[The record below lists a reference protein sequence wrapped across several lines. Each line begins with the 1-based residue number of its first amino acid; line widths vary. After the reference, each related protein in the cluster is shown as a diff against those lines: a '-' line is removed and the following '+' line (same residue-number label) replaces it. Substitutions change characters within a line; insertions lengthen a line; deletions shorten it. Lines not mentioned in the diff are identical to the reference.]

1 MRLCLMVI
9 CGILFS
15 CSKNDTV
22 KMVKKKAPV
31 LSTLT
36 KKNLSTLGFE
46 CHQNKKETLEIKFPE
61 IIKDIAL
68 VGNFFNGFANNK
80 NIHFQIK
87 FRRPLLPPLT
97 TSLDEKRTELLKY
110 FSIDPAVNGE
120 FSFYDNST
128 VVFIPS
134 DTLPFATRFIVTIGK
149 GLKDIDGRRLK
160 KDFSWQFNTKLPD
173 ITIESS
179 RKVNY
184 PCRLDETFEIKSN
197 IELNLN
203 TLKRCTRIVE
213 EGTDRYIP
221 FELFEHENNV
231 NERDNSYYIS
241 FRYILKPELLQKNKR
256 YKIIILSGVRTIRG
270 NIPTENKYTLRIKTY
285 SDFEFI
291 GIDQT
296 PYNPSDT
303 HFFYTPLLIFS
314 SPLQLDQ
321 YHKSN
326 PEISLSLKGKDDTLV
341 SKLFSYGNNRVDT
354 FFYYYCSKITKGS
367 SNYQIRLSPELTDQM
382 GQKIS
387 NPGYY
392 KFSTPSHRPFLL
404 SPVGYRIV
412 SSVKTPVLQI
422 KHSNIDGVYY
432 KIDKMKEADL
442 FMMWKTKIARSPES
456 FRYFDNMYKLI
467 NDNDTLIEY
476 KRLKKNRSS
485 IDSSFFDL
493 KKYLNYGKYGTL
505 VYEFF
510 SPDVQYSSDD
520 KIKEFS
526 GMMQYSNIGM
536 HVQIYPTSGIVK
548 LNQLTDNEPVSDAQ
562 VEIYKWADIIYTDTG
577 YIWDLDKPVTKGFTD
592 KDGIFYY
599 SMNEEEDV
607 KKVYTREFHFRNR
620 KELEYL
626 VVAKKNGDMAYCFAN
641 DDFNKFTDVFWE
653 GDGRRYAA
661 LFSDQQLYSP
671 GDTIK
676 LKGIVRY
683 FRYGKIHMPAKDE
696 SIELDIDSDNK
707 IKIDSNEFG
716 DFGTFK
722 CEIPTD
728 HKWKC
733 GEYNVYVYVSLNG
746 FKADVAFY
754 SFEIAEF
761 RVPEFNVS
769 FLNNQNIIVS
779 NSKFD
784 LVYSG
789 KYYDGIP
796 LSGAKSKLTVKKY
809 KTNYIP
815 KGWDNYQFQY
825 SDYRKLA
832 DSSAKTITLNNDGMA
847 IVPIDIKNDF
857 AAKYNFDVEILGLNG
872 QASAAHKSIIVLP
885 NDTLI
890 GVALE
895 QKKQTGGDSVYL
907 SVIVTNPGGTPMKGV
922 PVEITF
928 SQQVHKKK
936 DVNITGLY
944 RKKVISD
951 TAAVK
956 IGYFCEYGRYTVEAR
971 KSESQDSTLCATKV
985 FWVFED
991 PYPP

>member
-15 CSKNDTV
+15 CSQNDTV
-22 KMVKKKAPV
+22 KMVRKKAPV

-36 KKNLSTLGFE
+36 KKNLSTLGFD
-46 CHQNKKETLEIKFPE
+46 CQLDKKETLEIKFPE

-87 FRRPLLPPLT
+87 FRKPLLHSLT
-97 TSLDEKRTELLKY
+97 TRLDEKRTELLKY

-120 FSFYDNST
+120 FSFFDNST
-128 VVFIPS
+128 VVFIPK
-134 DTLPFATRFIVTIGK
+134 DTLPLATRFTVTIRK
-149 GLKDIDGRRLK
+149 GLKDTGGGMIK
-160 KDFSWQFNTKLPD
+160 KAFQWQFATEMPD

-179 RKVNY
+179 DRVYY
-184 PCRLDETFEIKSN
+184 PCKLDEIYEIKSN

-213 EGTDRYIP
+213 DGTDHYIP
-221 FELFEHENNV
+221 FELFEHENNA
-231 NERDNSYYIS
+231 NERDNSYYKS

-270 NIPTENKYTLRIKTY
+270 NIPTENNYTLRIKTY

-296 PYNPSDT
+296 PYNPSDI
-303 HFFYTPLLIFS
+303 HFFYTPLLVFS

-326 PEISLSLKGKDDTLV
+326 PEISLSLMGKDDTLV

-392 KFSTPSHRPFLL
+392 KFSTPSHRPFLS
-404 SPVGYRIV
+404 SPCGYRIV
-412 SSVKTPVLQI
+412 PSVNTPVLQI

-432 KIDKMKEADL
+432 KIHKMKEADL
-442 FMMWKTKIARSPES
+442 FMMWKTKIARFPES
-456 FRYFDNMYKLI
+456 FRYFDDMYKLI
-467 NDNDTLIEY
+467 NDNDTINEY
-476 KRLKKNRSS
+476 KRLKKNRSR
-485 IDSSFFDL
+485 IDSSLFDF

-505 VYEFF
+505 AYEVF
-510 SPDVQYSSDD
+510 SPDVKYSSDN

-526 GMMQYSNIGM
+526 GMVQYTNIGM
-536 HVQIYPTSGIVK
+536 HVQIYPTCGIVK
-548 LNQLTDNEPVSDAQ
+548 LNQLTDNKPVSDAQ

-577 YIWDLDKPVTKGFTD
+577 YIWDFDKPVAKGITD

-653 GDGRRYAA
+653 GDGRRYYAA

-676 LKGIVRY
+676 LKGIIRY
-683 FRYGKIHMPAKDE
+683 FRYGKIHIPAKDE
-696 SIELDIDSDNK
+696 SVELDIDSDNK

-716 DFGTFK
+716 DFGTFTCK
-722 CEIPTD
+722 IPSD
-728 HKWKC
+728 HKWKY
-733 GEYNVYVYVSLNG
+733 GKYIVHGYVILNG
-746 FKADVAFY
+746 VKAYVANC

-761 RVPEFNVS
+761 RVPEFTVS
-769 FLNNQNIIVS
+769 FSDNQNMIVT

-784 LVYSG
+784 LAYSG
-789 KYYDGIP
+789 KFYDGNP
-796 LSGAKSKLTVKKY
+796 LSEATSQLTVKKY
-809 KTNYIP
+809 KTSFRP
-815 KGWDNYQFQY
+815 EGWDNFQFQY
-825 SDYRKLA
+825 SDYRQLI
-832 DSSAKTITLNNDGMA
+832 DSSAKKITLMA
-847 IVPIDIKNDF
+847 W
-857 AAKYNFDVEILGLNG
+857 
-872 QASAAHKSIIVLP
+872 
-885 NDTLI
+885 
-890 GVALE
+890 
-895 QKKQTGGDSVYL
+895 
-907 SVIVTNPGGTPMKGV
+907 
-922 PVEITF
+922 
-928 SQQVHKKK
+928 QQF
-936 DVNITGLY
+936 L
-944 RKKVISD
+944 
-951 TAAVK
+951 
-956 IGYFCEYGRYTVEAR
+956 
-971 KSESQDSTLCATKV
+971 
-985 FWVFED
+985 
-991 PYPP
+991 